1 MILNIDCQ
9 KGTLNKKNEFFFPS
23 RRIVVSKSFTP
34 EFVCEFNFQLFPFD
48 SQECYIEMIHD
59 GTDAKFVEL
68 MGDTLIFNGPENVNE
83 YRLEAPSMIKAK
95 GNSIKI
101 LVKFTRLPFKS
112 ILTILLPTMLINLVR
127 EII

>member
-1 MILNIDCQ
+1 M
-9 KGTLNKKNEFFFPS
+9 
-23 RRIVVSKSFTP
+23 VSKSFTP

-68 MGDTLIFNGPENVNE
+68 MGDTLIFNGPENVNQ
-83 YRLEAPSMIKAK
+83 YRLEDPSMIKTE

-101 LVKFTRLPFKS
+101 LVKFTRLPYDS
-112 ILTILLPTMLINLVR
+112 LLTKLMPTILINLVR
-127 EII
+127 

>member
-9 KGTLNKKNEFFFPS
+9 KDTLIKKMNFFPS

-68 MGDTLIFNGPENVNE
+68 MGDT
-83 YRLEAPSMIKAK
+83 
-95 GNSIKI
+95 
-101 LVKFTRLPFKS
+101 
-112 ILTILLPTMLINLVR
+112 
-127 EII
+127 